1 MSGLIMHWQLS
12 SGWQQMSSAAQQL
25 LDRIIDTRN
34 CIQLEESARIHSLR
48 PNRTALIICQWQT
61 KVSVILGQLG
71 SPLWVVIFG
80 RIPTR
85 VTLDEVRKGAG
96 WCVSGNV
103 AMGTDMGE
111 GISHIRTGGDK
122 FWAVHRL
129 SGISCTAERLIG
141 SPRNLWQAICI
152 CGVVGDSR

>member
-1 MSGLIMHWQLS
+1 MHWQLS

-34 CIQLEESARIHSLR
+34 CIQLKESARIHSLR

-61 KVSVILGQLG
+61 KDSVILGQLG

-96 WCVSGNV
+96 WCVSGN
-103 AMGTDMGE
+103 GHGH
-111 GISHIRTGGDK
+111 GHGGRDITHTH
-122 FWAVHRL
+122 WWRQVL
-129 SGISCTAERLIG
+129 G
-141 SPRNLWQAICI
+141 SPQAVGHFMHSRAADRQPSQFMAGNLYLW
-152 CGVVGDSR
+152 GGW